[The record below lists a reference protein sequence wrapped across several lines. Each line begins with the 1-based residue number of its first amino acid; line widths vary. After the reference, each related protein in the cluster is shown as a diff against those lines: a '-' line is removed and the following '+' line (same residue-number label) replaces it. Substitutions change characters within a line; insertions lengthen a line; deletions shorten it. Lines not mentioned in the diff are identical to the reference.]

1 MTAPIIFA
9 LLISFA
15 VIINTLLNR
24 MNFQFQ
30 LKKQN
35 FDKQS
40 FISSVSWLDHVSMV
54 KKRMQKNRST
64 TIETLIGV
72 ALGFL
77 FIFLGGL
84 EFLESLSIVIV
95 DSWVSS
101 DFVVGSLFLFMFLIL
116 FILFSE
122 PLTILKILKNKD
134 REYYR
139 FKKTTLLLI
148 LMTLG
153 CLLVYGIFHLFTMY
167 FSVSQI
173 AVLIVTL
180 VVLLV
185 AINLILP
192 WYLRFQLK
200 TTSLD
205 HPVLQKRLEE
215 LCHKIH
221 FKFPSIAVID
231 GNLKKS
237 RCAYVTGIW
246 RRQITIHQALI
257 DALSPDEIAA
267 TILHEI
273 AHLKRGHLIIKAAV
287 GLGLMLISL
296 QMVLKWVIH
305 PQVAISFGLTPEKSY
320 SLFLLLV
327 FFWMAIAP
335 YINVVVLSLSRII
348 EYDADSY
355 AARYIEPKHC
365 INGLKKIVELLGD
378 HPSFA
383 WPLYN
388 RLKASH
394 PSVSERIAAFQKQ
407 IKNQQNT

>member
-9 LLISFA
+9 LLISLA
-15 VIINTLLNR
+15 VIINALLNR
-24 MNFQFQ
+24 INFQFQ

-35 FDKQS
+35 FDKQNFTS
-40 FISSVSWLDHVSMV
+40 NVSWIEHASMV
-54 KKRMQKNRST
+54 KDRMRKNQASN
-64 TIETLIGV
+64 IETLIGV
-72 ALGFL
+72 FL
-77 FIFLGGL
+77 LLIFVFLGGL
-84 EFLESLSIVIV
+84 KYLESLSVSITY
-95 DSWVSS
+95 SWTSS
-101 DFVVGSLFLFMFLIL
+101 EFLTGYLFLLMFTALFMLS
-116 FILFSE
+116 SE
-122 PLTILKILKNKD
+122 FLTIISVLKRGERPRL
-134 REYYR
+134 
-139 FKKTTLLLI
+139 KKTALLLI

-153 CLLVYGIFHLFTMY
+153 CFLVYGLFHLLTVY
-167 FSVSQI
+167 FLASQI
-173 AVLIVTL
+173 AVLVVTL
-180 VVLLV
+180 GALLV
-185 AINLILP
+185 AMNLVLP

-205 HPVLQKRLEE
+205 QPVIQKRLEE
-215 LCHKIH
+215 LCHNIR
-221 FKFPSIAVID
+221 FKFPSMMVID

-246 RRQITIHQALI
+246 KREITIHQALI

-267 TILHEI
+267 TVLHEI
-273 AHLKRGHLIIKAAV
+273 GHLKRGHLIIKAAV

-296 QMVLKWVIH
+296 QVILKWIIH

-335 YINVVVLSLSRII
+335 YINVVNLSVSRII
-348 EYDADSY
+348 EYDADAY
-355 AARYIEPKHC
+355 AARNIDPKHC
-365 INGLKKIVELLGD
+365 IKGLKKIVGLLGD

-407 IKNQQNT
+407 IKDPKKP